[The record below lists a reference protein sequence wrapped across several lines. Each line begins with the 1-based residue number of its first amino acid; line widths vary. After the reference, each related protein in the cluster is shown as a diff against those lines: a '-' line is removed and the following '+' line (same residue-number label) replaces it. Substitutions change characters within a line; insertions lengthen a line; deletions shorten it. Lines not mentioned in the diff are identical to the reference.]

1 MLKIILI
8 LLTIYGFA
16 QIDGGFPEDALARH
30 NEHRKNHDCPDLKLD
45 SDLSNECAEY
55 AKTLAGKGKLEPTK
69 LDGYTENLCM
79 TIKKPLECIESW
91 YMEKNLY
98 DYNAPRLSSETEHFT
113 AMIWKASKTLGIG
126 LFTKDENHYV
136 VARYKPKGN
145 IISEF
150 KENVPMATGNADHST
165 SFCLAVLILVAIFI
179 ERN

>member
-1 MLKIILI
+1 MVKIILI
-8 LLTIYGFA
+8 LLAIYGFA

-30 NEHRKNHDCPDLKLD
+30 NEHRKNHGCPDLKLD
-45 SDLSNECAEY
+45 SDLSNECEAY

-113 AMIWKASKTLGIG
+113 AMIWKASNTLGIG

-145 IISEF
+145 IKSEF
-150 KENVPMATGNADHST
+150 KENIPKATGNADHSK
-165 SFCLAVLILVAIFI
+165 SFCLAVLILVAVFI